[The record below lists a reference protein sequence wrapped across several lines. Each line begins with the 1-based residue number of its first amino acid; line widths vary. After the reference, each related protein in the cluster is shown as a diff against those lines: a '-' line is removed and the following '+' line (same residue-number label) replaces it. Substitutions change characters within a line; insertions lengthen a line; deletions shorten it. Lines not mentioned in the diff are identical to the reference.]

1 MDKQR
6 VQYNK
11 ELLDTIILRD
21 NATLSTNLDKLNVYT
36 IIPFIC
42 SCGKEYSKNF
52 RSLYR
57 NSGGF
62 CKDCSKVIGKQKS
75 EKTNIEK
82 FGCANPFGSK
92 EIQDKIKKDRMEKH
106 GVEYSTQ
113 IKQVIEKI
121 KNTNNS
127 KSPEEKAAKSLKTK
141 QTNLKV
147 HGYSNPSQSPE
158 IKKKKEETLMKN
170 HGVTNPNKSPSI
182 RAKILKTVKERYD
195 QDNVSKVPA
204 FIEKIKE
211 ALLLKTDEQRKVIQE
226 KKTKTSLEKYGKEH
240 PSQAVTYEE
249 QEKRNKKR
257 EETCIDRYNV
267 RNPIQNPQIFK
278 KMLKSSYKLKAF
290 IMPSGKVVKVQGYE
304 PFALEDLLKK
314 YSESQIIVG
323 VDSDMPT
330 INYIYDDKP
339 RVYTPDIFIP
349 HENRIIEIKSNHTY
363 YNFYDKN
370 LSKAEECI
378 KLNYL
383 YEVLIYNK
391 KGIIE
396 ERVEF

>member
-21 NATLSTNLDKLNVYT
+21 NATLSTDLDKFNVYT

-42 SCGKEYSKNF
+42 SCGKECSKNF

-57 NSGGF
+57 NCGGF

-82 FGCANPFGSK
+82 FGSANPFGSK
-92 EIQDKIKKDRMEKH
+92 EIQDKLREIREKRTPEQKADILKKQKE
-106 GVEYSTQ
+106 
-113 IKQVIEKI
+113 
-121 KNTNNS
+121 TNF
-127 KSPEEKAAKSLKTK
+127 KKTDEQKAAKSLKTK

-147 HGYSNPSQSPE
+147 HGYSNPSQSPK

-170 HGVTNPNKSPSI
+170 HGVTNPNKSLSI

-211 ALLLKTDEQRKVIQE
+211 ASLLKTDEQRKVIQE
-226 KKTKTSLEKYGKEH
+226 KRTKTSLEKYGKEH

-257 EETCIDRYNV
+257 EETCMDRYNV
-267 RNPIQNPQIFK
+267 RNPTQNPQIFK
-278 KMLKSSYKLKAF
+278 KIQKSSYKLKDF

-378 KLNYL
+378 KLKYL

-391 KGIIE
+391 KGTIE